1 MVNNNSN
8 IKNKQLLLAAKEDNK
23 QLTKVIYEQHKHIKE
38 LIEEKDYLNN
48 KLKKVEDELEELS
61 KDRLTK

>member
-8 IKNKQLLLAAKEDNK
+8 IENKQLLLAAKEDNK
-23 QLTKVIYEQHKHIKE
+23 QLTKVIYEQYKHIKE
-38 LIEEKDYLNN
+38 LKDEKDYLKN

>member
-23 QLTKVIYEQHKHIKE
+23 QLTKVIYEQYKHIKE
-38 LIEEKDYLNN
+38 LKDEKDYLKN

>member
-8 IKNKQLLLAAKEDNK
+8 IKNKQLLLATKEDNK
-23 QLTKVIYEQHKHIKE
+23 QLTKVIYEQYKQIKE

>member
-8 IKNKQLLLAAKEDNK
+8 IKNKQLLLATKEDNK
-23 QLTKVIYEQHKHIKE
+23 QLTKVIYEQYKHIKE
-38 LIEEKDYLNN
+38 LKDEKDYLKN

>member
-23 QLTKVIYEQHKHIKE
+23 QLTKVIYAQYKQIKE
-38 LIEEKDYLNN
+38 LIDEKNFLKN
-48 KLKKVEDELEELS
+48 KLNKIEDELEELS
-61 KDRLTK
+61 KDKLTK

>member
-23 QLTKVIYEQHKHIKE
+23 QLTKVIYEQYKHIKE
-38 LIEEKDYLNN
+38 LIDEKDYLKN
-48 KLKKVEDELEELS
+48 KLNKIEDELEELS